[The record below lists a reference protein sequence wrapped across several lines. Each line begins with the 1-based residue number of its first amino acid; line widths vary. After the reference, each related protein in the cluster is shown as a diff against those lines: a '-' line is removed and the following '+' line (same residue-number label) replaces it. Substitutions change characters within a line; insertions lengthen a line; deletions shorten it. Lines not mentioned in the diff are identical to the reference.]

1 MSNCG
6 MPCEAPLRGFSLEVV
21 LNVSAKDQIQ
31 HLKKE
36 KVLFDEHIYYLT
48 SCFFFK
54 VMISWLA
61 FKECNYVILFK
72 KYCGF

>member
-1 MSNCG
+1 

-36 KVLFDEHIYYLT
+36 KILFDEHIYYLT
-48 SCFFFK
+48 SCFFFI